1 MDVPLTS
8 LPPSRYVAHSMGT
21 TALFVMLHN
30 EPYRNSQISRVTA
43 LAPVAGIAHPTG
55 IIANFLPTALG
66 IIQFC
71 NGALGN
77 YSFVSPKWLPCYGLG
92 AILVLHYTG
101 WHQIQVRSLLF
112 VLARPSFSKII
123 FHQSCHG

>member
-1 MDVPLTS
+1 
-8 LPPSRYVAHSMGT
+8 MGT

-30 EPYRNSQISRVTA
+30 EPYRNSQLSRVTA
-43 LAPVAGIAHPTG
+43 LAPVTGITHPTG
-55 IIANFLPTALG
+55 IIAHFLPTALG

-77 YSFVSPKWLPCYGLG
+77 YSFVSPKWLPGYGLG

-101 WHQIQVRSLLF
+101 WHQIQVRGIHNNR
-112 VLARPSFSKII
+112 VLPLPNPVCLKFFSI
-123 FHQSCHG
+123 QMQDLG